1 MKKYLFITIVTVF
14 AILPFSNLEAQ
25 FAIPSYD
32 VELIGS
38 SITFEENHPPQALIA
53 EERKIN
59 IRTTSE
65 SESDNAWNKITIRNK
80 NTSINLGL
88 FLVYEGS
95 PFELNINDDE
105 WEVIV
110 LEYSPNAITS
120 VWVEDLP

>member
-1 MKKYLFITIVTVF
+1 MKNYLFVSIVTIF

-38 SITFEENHPPQALIA
+38 SITFEENQPPQALIA
-53 EERKIN
+53 EERKLKV
-59 IRTTSE
+59 RTTSE
-65 SESDNAWNKITIRNK
+65 NESDNAWNKITIRNK
-80 NTSINLGL
+80 NTLINLGI
-88 FLVYEGS
+88 FFVYEGS

-110 LEYSPNAITS
+110 LEYSTNAITS